1 MDEIK
6 EVVTNEILENESLGK
21 WDNG

>member
-6 EVVTNEILENESLGK
+6 EVVTNKLLVNESLGK